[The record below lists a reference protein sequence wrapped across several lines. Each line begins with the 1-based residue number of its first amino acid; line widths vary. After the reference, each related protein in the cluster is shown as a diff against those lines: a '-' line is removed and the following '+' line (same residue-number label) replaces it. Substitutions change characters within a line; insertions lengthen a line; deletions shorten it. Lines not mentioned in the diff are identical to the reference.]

1 MKKRLLSVLL
11 CLTMLVA
18 LVAGCGDNS
27 ETTSGTTT
35 TAAPAESTTEPDE
48 SSDETSTADPSEDPQ
63 IEKHIKILSIWAQDR
78 DNGKLM
84 TDLLDRY
91 IADVNPNFSY
101 DFELVSADQLKQKV
115 ATLAASDDLPD
126 IFVYESGKP
135 IVELIEADKIL
146 DVGAALEEI
155 GVMDM
160 LDDGAVSLLK
170 TLSGTDALYDLPLGM
185 NVEGFWYNKAA
196 FEQADVEVPTT
207 WEEFEDVCAKL
218 NDAGVQPLTAGG
230 ADKWPVTRLV
240 NAYVMRSMGVDA
252 MKKAGAGEAKYTDA
266 GYVEAAQK
274 IQDLATAGY
283 LGVGVTTVDQNT
295 AGNMLLSGEAAMFY
309 NGSWFTEALTADTNP
324 AGPDG
329 IGFFNIPVVDESKGT
344 ITEYSM
350 NCGNILCLDKAKYDE
365 GTANFLKYFVN
376 NIGNEAMSQFGAVKG
391 YKYDVEG
398 DLSTYSQIIADELAK
413 VTKAST
419 WFEASM
425 NSEVSTVAQENVQTL
440 INGDMTAQEYMQSI
454 QDAHDMSDL

>member
-1 MKKRLLSVLL
+1 
-11 CLTMLVA
+11 MLVA

-35 TAAPAESTTEPDE
+35 TAAPTESTTEPDE

-398 DLSTYSQIIADELAK
+398 DLSTYSQIVADELAK

-454 QDAHDMSDL
+454 QAAPDMSDLKSKIKKKIWY

>member
-1 MKKRLLSVLL
+1 
-11 CLTMLVA
+11 
-18 LVAGCGDNS
+18 
-27 ETTSGTTT
+27 
-35 TAAPAESTTEPDE
+35 
-48 SSDETSTADPSEDPQ
+48 
-63 IEKHIKILSIWAQDR
+63 
-78 DNGKLM
+78 
-84 TDLLDRY
+84 
-91 IADVNPNFSY
+91 
-101 DFELVSADQLKQKV
+101 
-115 ATLAASDDLPD
+115 
-126 IFVYESGKP
+126 
-135 IVELIEADKIL
+135 
-146 DVGAALEEI
+146 
-155 GVMDM
+155 
-160 LDDGAVSLLK
+160 LLK

-398 DLSTYSQIIADELAK
+398 DLSTYSQIVADELAK

>member
-1 MKKRLLSVLL
+1 
-11 CLTMLVA
+11 MLVA